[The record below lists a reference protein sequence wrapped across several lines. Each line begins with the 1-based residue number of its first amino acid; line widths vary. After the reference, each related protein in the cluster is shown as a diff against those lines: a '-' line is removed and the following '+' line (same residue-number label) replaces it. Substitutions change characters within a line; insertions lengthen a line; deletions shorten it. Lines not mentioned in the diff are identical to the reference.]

1 MVDRR
6 TDMTLTLEEGA
17 ARTITFFQTL
27 PPSDRDRPVYMDDVR
42 WTVRQVLAHFITIEK
57 SMQWL
62 FRNILAGGPGSPEDF
77 DLERFNRTQPAKLDG
92 LSLEELI
99 ERFRAVRKETIAIVA
114 DMAESDFDRV
124 GRHPFHGTD
133 RLERF
138 IRWADEHA
146 RLHELD
152 IRGVLTATRES

>member
-1 MVDRR
+1 MADKR
-6 TDMTLTLEEGA
+6 TDMTQTLEAGA
-17 ARTITFFQTL
+17 ARTITFFETL
-27 PPSDRDRPVYMDDVR
+27 PSADLDRPVYKDDVH
-42 WTVRQVLAHFITIEK
+42 WTVRQVLQHFITIEK

-62 FRNILAGGPGSPEDF
+62 FRNMLAGGPGSQKDF

-92 LSLEELI
+92 LSVEELI

-114 DMAESDFDRV
+114 DMADSDFERV

-152 IRGVLTATRES
+152 IRRVLKTARES

>member
-1 MVDRR
+1 M
-6 TDMTLTLEEGA
+6 MQTLEEGA
-17 ARTITFFQTL
+17 ARTVTFFEAL
-27 PPSDRDRPVYMDDVR
+27 PPDDLDRPVYMDEVR

-62 FRNILAGGPGSPEDF
+62 FRNMLAGGPGSPQDF
-77 DLERFNRTQPAKLDG
+77 DIERFNRRQPAKLDG

-99 ERFRAVRKETIAIVA
+99 ERFRAVRKETISIVA
-114 DMAESDFDRV
+114 HMADSDFDRI
-124 GRHPFHGTD
+124 GRHPFHGTG

-146 RLHELD
+146 RFHELD
-152 IRGVLTATRES
+152 IRGVLKAARQS